1 MCDERQLAEMAKNSG
16 SMSGDSMGAGAMN
29 RRSFAAMGGAALL
42 AGCASGNEGA
52 TAQEAAVTATA
63 TGAAVTRSEVSIP
76 TPAGTADAT
85 FYHSAEGKHPA
96 IIMWPDI
103 ASVRPASQQMAER
116 LAGEGYAV
124 LHPNP
129 YYRSVKGQQFADF
142 AGFMNDE
149 GFSKVGPWREQN
161 TPDAVMADSK
171 AFVAW
176 LDAQDAVDTA
186 RGIGAN
192 GHCMTGSWTFYAAAA
207 VPSRVKAAAS
217 MHGGGLVTDSPQSPH
232 RIMQAG
238 TSYLVA
244 ISQDDDAKQPEA
256 KTALREAAAAVG
268 APIEVIVYP
277 ADHGWTV
284 LDSPAYDRAEAEK
297 AWAQML
303 QLYAGL

>member
-52 TAQEAAVTATA
+52 TAQEAAATATG

-85 FYHSAEGKHPA
+85 FYHPAEGKHPA

-161 TPDAVMADSK
+161 TPDAVMADTR

-207 VPSRVKAAAS
+207 VPARVKAAAS

-256 KTALREAAAAVG
+256 KTALREAAAA
-268 APIEVIVYP
+268 EQ
-277 ADHGWTV
+277 TR
-284 LDSPAYDRAEAEK
+284 L
-297 AWAQML
+297 
-303 QLYAGL
+303 

>member
-1 MCDERQLAEMAKNSG
+1 MCDQRQLADMAKRS
-16 SMSGDSMGAGAMN
+16 GAMN
-29 RRSFAAMGGAALL
+29 RRSFTAMGGAALL
-42 AGCASGNEGA
+42 AGCASGTEGA
-52 TAQEAAVTATA
+52 NAQESAP
-63 TGAAVTRSEVSIP
+63 TGSGPGSGIVRTEVAIP

-85 FYHSAEGKHPA
+85 FYHPAEGRHPA

-103 ASVRPASQQMAER
+103 AGVRPASQQMAER

-142 AGFMNDE
+142 ASFMNQE
-149 GFSKVGPWREQN
+149 GFAKVGPWREQN
-161 TPDAVMADSK
+161 TPQAVMQDAE
-171 AFVAW
+171 AYVAW
-176 LDAQDAVDTA
+176 LDAQDAVDTT

-192 GHCMTGSWTFYAAAA
+192 GHCMTGSWAFYAAAA
-207 VPSRVKAAAS
+207 VPGRVKAAAS

-232 RIMQAG
+232 RMMQPG

-256 KTALREAAAAVG
+256 KEALREAAAAVG

-284 LDSPAYDRAEAEK
+284 LDSPSYDRAQAEK
-297 AWAQML
+297 AWAQMM

>member
-1 MCDERQLAEMAKNSG
+1 MCDQRQLAEMAKN
-16 SMSGDSMGAGAMN
+16 AGATNAGATNLGAIN
-29 RRSFAAMGGAALL
+29 RRSFGAMGGAALL
-42 AGCASGNEGA
+42 AGCAAATEGA
-52 TAQEAAVTATA
+52 GAQDAAA
-63 TGAAVTRSEVSIP
+63 TGPGVMRSQVSIP
-76 TPAGTADAT
+76 TAAGTADAT
-85 FYHSAEGKHPA
+85 FYHPAEGSHPG

-103 ASVRPASQQMAER
+103 AGVRPASQQMAER

-129 YYRSVKGQQFADF
+129 YYRSVSGQQFADF
-142 AGFMNDE
+142 AAFMNQE

-161 TPDAVMADSK
+161 TPDAVMQDAR
-171 AFVAW
+171 AYVAW
-176 LDAQDAVDTA
+176 LDAQDAVDTT

-207 VPSRVKAAAS
+207 VPGRVGAAAS

-232 RIMQAG
+232 RMMQPG
-238 TSYLVA
+238 TSYLAA

-256 KTALREAAAAVG
+256 KQALREAAAAVG

-284 LDSPAYDRAEAEK
+284 LDSPAYDREQAER

-303 QLYAGL
+303 ELYAGL

>member
-1 MCDERQLAEMAKNSG
+1 MCDERQLAEMAKKSG
-16 SMSGDSMGAGAMN
+16 AMGAGAMN
-29 RRSFAAMGGAALL
+29 RRNFAAMGGAALL
-42 AGCASGNEGA
+42 AGCASDSAGVN
-52 TAQEAAVTATA
+52 AQEAATSNS
-63 TGAAVTRSEVSIP
+63 AVVRTEVSIP

-85 FYHSAEGKHPA
+85 FYHPAEGKHPA

-129 YYRSVKGQQFADF
+129 YYRSVKGPQFADF
-142 AGFMNDE
+142 AGFMNAE

-161 TPDAVMADSK
+161 TPDAVMIDSK
-171 AFVAW
+171 AYVAW

>member
-1 MCDERQLAEMAKNSG
+1 MCDQRQLAEMAKTS
-16 SMSGDSMGAGAMN
+16 GAMN
-29 RRSFAAMGGAALL
+29 RRNFTAMGGAALL
-42 AGCASGNEGA
+42 AGCASPNEGA
-52 TAQEAAVTATA
+52 NAQETAASGP
-63 TGAAVTRSEVSIP
+63 GAASGVTRTEVSIP

-85 FYHSAEGKHPA
+85 FYHPADGKHPA

-103 ASVRPASQQMAER
+103 AGVRPASQQMAER

-142 AGFMNDE
+142 ASFMNEE

-161 TPDAVMADSK
+161 TPQAVMADSK

-238 TSYLVA
+238 TSYLIA
-244 ISQDDDAKQPEA
+244 ISQDDDAKQPGA
-256 KTALREAAAAVG
+256 KDALRAAANEVG
-268 APIEVIVYP
+268 AKAEIIVYP

-284 LDSPAYDRAEAEK
+284 LDSPSYDRAEAEK
-297 AWAQML
+297 AWAQMM
-303 QLYAGL
+303 QLFAGL

>member
-1 MCDERQLAEMAKNSG
+1 MCDERQLAGMAKRS
-16 SMSGDSMGAGAMN
+16 GAMN
-29 RRSFAAMGGAALL
+29 RRNFTAMGGAALL
-42 AGCASGNEGA
+42 AGCASGGEGA
-52 TAQEAAVTATA
+52 ATQEAAASGSSPGSGIVRT
-63 TGAAVTRSEVSIP
+63 EVSIP

-85 FYHSAEGKHPA
+85 FCHPASGKHPA

-103 ASVRPASQQMAER
+103 AGVRPASQQMAER

-142 AGFMNDE
+142 ASFMNEE

-161 TPDAVMADSK
+161 TPDAVMADSR

-192 GHCMTGSWTFYAAAA
+192 GHCMTGSWAFYAAAA
-207 VPSRVKAAAS
+207 VPGRVKAAAS

-232 RIMQAG
+232 RMLQPG
-238 TSYLVA
+238 TSYLAA

-256 KTALREAAAAVG
+256 RQALREAAAAVG

-284 LDSPAYDRAEAEK
+284 LDSPSYDREQAEK

-303 QLYAGL
+303 DLYAGL